1 MNRFFT
7 LERRTGGRLGWL
19 SIIGVLIIPLL
30 VAGGFLAA
38 TWNSSD
44 RLGKVHAAIVNND
57 DPVTIDNKQVPL
69 GRQLAGS
76 LVNGKGTDDG
86 QNFDWQISDSSD
98 ANKGL
103 ADGRYAAVVTIPSN
117 FSARATS
124 YSKNHA
130 KDAKRANLDVQT
142 SHRSG
147 ITDAAVGRSIS
158 SAAIDGIND
167 KLSRQ
172 YLSNLYLGFNRTQS
186 GVQKSA
192 DGAKQL
198 AGSSKKLSGGIH
210 DSAGAAKKLSAGNER
225 LSDGAGKLSTGIGK
239 LGPGA
244 DRLASG
250 ADGLGR
256 GTRQLSTNLDK
267 LSDGTAQLPKQTRR
281 LDSGARSSADGAR
294 GLRSGIGKVNKSAG
308 QLSDGAG
315 QLQSGLG
322 QYSKNTKQNAA
333 AVHSYVDGVN
343 KYTDSVTPYVKKVG
357 ESADGMSVAAKNI
370 KQGRGQLRSAGKQV
384 DCPQNMSQTECKAFK
399 KGAAATGQ
407 QVNQQLDHGK
417 LGHAVDRLAGNS
429 DRIKTG
435 SQQLSNSSQKLKRSG
450 NQLAGGADK
459 LHNGATRMQSN
470 AGRLGDGADK
480 LSNGTGKLDSS
491 AGKLANGLDRLSNGT
506 QKLADATPQLHKGIA
521 AAANGSKKLA
531 PGADRVSHGAHQLS
545 GGIGKL
551 DKAGDRLSNGAQ
563 ETATGSKK
571 LAGGLSKLDHGS
583 NKLSHGTSKLHKG
596 LQRTADKMPSYN
608 SSDRN
613 QLSSVAAQP
622 VHSQQPHSLFAN
634 QSTTTL
640 LMAVALWIGGLVTYL
655 MIRSIP
661 AKTFTSS
668 ASSVRLAL
676 QAVLPGAVIGAAQ
689 AVILSGA
696 LTALLGLSFG
706 QFAGL
711 LGFSVFAGVT
721 FAVVNHALAALLGGF
736 GRLLSVAAV
745 VFSAAG
751 GLTGALPSFFAT
763 IRPFSPI
770 TPALDGMRSLV
781 THGPSIGSEVGVLLA
796 WLVVGAVAGLLAVA
810 RRRMVSPES
819 VPTVPLE

>member
-1 MNRFFT
+1 MKRFPR

-38 TWNSSD
+38 TWDSSS
-44 RLGKVHAAIVNND
+44 RLGKVQAAIVNND
-57 DPVTIDNKQVPL
+57 DPVKINHKQVPL

-76 LVNGKGTDDG
+76 LVDGKGTDDG
-86 QNFDWQISDSSD
+86 QNFDWQVSDSSD
-98 ANKGL
+98 ARKGL

-124 YSKNHA
+124 YNKNNA
-130 KDAKRANLDVQT
+130 KHAKRADLDVQT

-158 SAAIDGIND
+158 SAAIDGVND

-172 YLSNLYLGFNRTQS
+172 YLSNLYLGFNQAQS

-192 DGAKQL
+192 DGAKKL
-198 AGSSKKLSGGIH
+198 AGSSKKLSGGVH
-210 DSAGAAKKLSAGNER
+210 DSAHAAKKVAGGNR
-225 LSDGAGKLSTGIGK
+225 QLANGADKLSTGVGK

-250 ADGLGR
+250 ADNLGR

-267 LSDGTAQLPKQTRR
+267 LSDSTTQLPKQTKK
-281 LDSGARSSADGAR
+281 LDSGVSNSADGAR
-294 GLRSGIGKVNKSAG
+294 GLRSGIGQVDKSAK
-308 QLSDGAG
+308 QLSNGAG
-315 QLQSGLG
+315 QLQSGLR
-322 QYSKNTKQNAA
+322 QYSQNTKQNAA

-343 KYTDSVTPYVKKVG
+343 KYTDSVAPTVKKVG
-357 ESADGMSVAAKNI
+357 NSADGMASAAQKI
-370 KQGRGQLRSAGKQV
+370 KQDRGQLRSAGKNV
-384 DCPQNMSQTECKAFK
+384 SCPQDMSAQECKAFK

-407 QVNQQLDHGK
+407 QVDQKLDHGK
-417 LGHAVDRLAGNS
+417 LGHAVDQLAGNS
-429 DRIKTG
+429 DKIKSG
-435 SQQLSNSSQKLKRSG
+435 SQQLTNSSQKLKRSG
-450 NQLAGGADK
+450 NQLANGADK
-459 LHNGATRMQSN
+459 LHNGADRLQSN
-470 AGRLGDGADK
+470 AGKVGNGADK
-480 LSNGTGKLDSS
+480 LAGGTGKLDSS

-506 QKLADATPQLHKGIA
+506 SQLANSAPKLHQGITKA
-521 AAANGSKKLA
+521 ARGSKKLK
-531 PGADRVSHGAHQLS
+531 PGADRVSDGAHQLS

-583 NKLSHGTSKLHKG
+583 SKLSHGTSKLHKG
-596 LQRTADKMPSYN
+596 LQHTVDEMPSY
-608 SSDRN
+608 SSKDRK

-622 VHSQQPHSLFAN
+622 VHTQQPHSLFAD

-661 AKTFTSS
+661 SGTFTSS

-689 AVILSGA
+689 AAILSGA
-696 LTALLGLSFG
+696 LTALLDLPVG
-706 QFAGL
+706 QSVGL
-711 LGFSVFAGVT
+711 LGFGAFAGVT
-721 FAVVNHALAALLGGF
+721 FAVLNHALGALLGGF
-736 GRLLSVAAV
+736 GRLLAVAAAV
-745 VFSAAG
+745 LSAAG

-781 THGPSIGSEVGVLLA
+781 TDGPSIGSEVGVLLA
-796 WLVVGAVAGLLAVA
+796 WLVIGAVASLLAIA
-810 RRRMVSPES
+810 RHRMASPES
-819 VPTVPLE
+819 VSATSLE